1 MSRKVQLPP
10 LVHDA
15 QMPRVKV
22 RLPLAIYFALSRRW
36 SDLADAGGLSDI
48 VQTATGAEMD
58 GLFIEVSEIS
68 YGYVED

>member
-22 RLPLAIYFALSRRW
+22 LLPLAICFALSRMW
-36 SDLADAGGLSDI
+36 SDLADTGGFSDI
-48 VQTATGAEMD
+48 VQTAVGAEMD

-68 YGYVED
+68 HGYVED